1 MGNPFGVFSEI
12 DKKLNALSE
21 TAWDVSGWKNY
32 YDFGFG
38 DVWLLSMTFQM
49 VCNWLKAKL

>member
-12 DKKLNALSE
+12 DKKLNAKSE

-32 YDFGFG
+32 CDFGFG
-38 DVWLLSMTFQM
+38 DVWFPSMTFHM

>member
-1 MGNPFGVFSEI
+1 VGNPSGVFSEI

-32 YDFGFG
+32 CDFGFG
-38 DVWLLSMTFQM
+38 DV
-49 VCNWLKAKL
+49 